1 MNSTIINIKTDPKI
15 KKEAKKITA
24 EMGLTL
30 SGAINGFLRQLIRSK
45 TVLFTL
51 NENAPSDYLLSSIK
65 ESEKEKEIG
74 NFILLR
80 AIKKQLSFLINSLCR
95 LNTLKSSLKSLRNVR
110 PKVKIAFKNKLKI
123 FINNPHNPILNN
135 HKLSGKLK
143 KYRSI
148 NINANWRAI
157 FQEIIKEKSIYFVA
171 IGTHSK
177 LYS

>member
-65 ESEKEKEIG
+65 ESEKEKRDGKFYSFKSNKE
-74 NFILLR
+74 
-80 AIKKQLSFLINSLCR
+80 AIKFLD
-95 LNTLKSSLKSLRNVR
+95 K
-110 PKVKIAFKNKLKI
+110 
-123 FINNPHNPILNN
+123 
-135 HKLSGKLK
+135 
-143 KYRSI
+143 
-148 NINANWRAI
+148 
-157 FQEIIKEKSIYFVA
+157 
-171 IGTHSK
+171 
-177 LYS
+177 